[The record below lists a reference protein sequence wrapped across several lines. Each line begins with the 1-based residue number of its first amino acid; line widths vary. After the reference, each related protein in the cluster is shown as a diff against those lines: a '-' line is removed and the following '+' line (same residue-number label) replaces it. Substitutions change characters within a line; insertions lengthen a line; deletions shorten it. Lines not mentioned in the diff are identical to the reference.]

1 MTYGL
6 STHLFIE
13 NGPASHP
20 LRVRASHSRARSW
33 RALNS
38 DRRLA
43 AIEQALDPA
52 NEPIDDDATALWPH
66 G

>member
-13 NGPASHP
+13 NGPASQA
-20 LRVRASHSRARSW
+20 LRVRASYSTARSW
-33 RALNS
+33 RALNP

-43 AIEQALDPA
+43 AIERALAPA
-52 NEPIDDDATALWPH
+52 NDPIDDYATAL
-66 G
+66 